1 MPLRYM
7 AILHTL
13 THTHAEFAHFTF
25 HTWAASVARIASVLP
40 PNWNASEF
48 VAVHTVPHQLRAQI
62 PNNDSTI
69 SSHTHTHAHIA
80 YRTSLSW
87 HCHCHYALKGLVA
100 KFNFLHLNGFT
111 ANIHNCC
118 NILWH
123 PELHAQLLAL
133 LVALPVQCYCIDEA
147 SQRNE
152 MFCKFTPPSF
162 GNQFLLWA
170 INFVS
175 SPFNPPC
182 RGNDYSIGIFSFHK
196 LL

>member
-1 MPLRYM
+1 M
-7 AILHTL
+7 
-13 THTHAEFAHFTF
+13 
-25 HTWAASVARIASVLP
+25 
-40 PNWNASEF
+40 
-48 VAVHTVPHQLRAQI
+48 PHQLRAQI

-69 SSHTHTHAHIA
+69 SSHTHTHTQIAH
-80 YRTSLSW
+80 RTSLSW
-87 HCHCHYALKGLVA
+87 HWHCHYALKGLVA

-133 LVALPVQCYCIDEA
+133 LVALPVLVIVSTKPLNVTKC
-147 SQRNE
+147 
-152 MFCKFTPPSF
+152 
-162 GNQFLLWA
+162 
-170 INFVS
+170 FVS
-175 SPFNPPC
+175 SPTRLLSVINFYYGQSISLPPPFNPPR